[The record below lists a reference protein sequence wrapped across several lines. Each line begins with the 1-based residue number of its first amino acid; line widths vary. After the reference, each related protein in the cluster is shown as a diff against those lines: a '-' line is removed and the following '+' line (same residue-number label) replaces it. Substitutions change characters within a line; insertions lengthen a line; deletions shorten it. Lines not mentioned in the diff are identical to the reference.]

1 MTSLEEKINELTLNE
16 MRYTSTYISM
26 ALESDNSTRELAK
39 LETMNHIV
47 SEQYD
52 KQRIHMKNIKDLSNL
67 WCVTLTS
74 SEHIDCT
81 SVQGPFES
89 REIAEEFAKTWNQ
102 RRDEYIERAIE
113 DDPDGDYEFNYIKA
127 KAVELRFSPMNEK
140 LLDEIL
146 NKETKRN

>member
-1 MTSLEEKINELTLNE
+1 MTIDNIFKTHTNSIAICMVDELEGLSEIEKFHKEF
-16 MRYTSTYISM
+16 
-26 ALESDNSTRELAK
+26 NSK
-39 LETMNHIV
+39 FKIV
-47 SEQYD
+47 QKEQ
-52 KQRIHMKNIKDLSNL
+52 

-74 SEHIDCT
+74 SEHIDST
-81 SVQGPFES
+81 TVQGPFES

-102 RRDEYIERAIE
+102 RRDEYIERTIE

-146 NKETKRN
+146 NKETKCN